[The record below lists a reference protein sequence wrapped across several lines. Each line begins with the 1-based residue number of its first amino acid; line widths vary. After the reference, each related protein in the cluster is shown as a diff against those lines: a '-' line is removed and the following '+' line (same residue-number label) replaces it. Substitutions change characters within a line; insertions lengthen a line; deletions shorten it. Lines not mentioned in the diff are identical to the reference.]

1 MKAKG
6 VPFKTSYKLI
16 CLYLQE
22 YPNLGMLHGC
32 HYVPLLILVLFDLFQ
47 EKPYQIHHHPSTHKG
62 GEISN
67 EKLPTSDLFKF
78 SIYLDS

>member
-6 VPFKTSYKLI
+6 VPFKTPYKLI
-16 CLYLQE
+16 CLYLRN
-22 YPNLGMLHGC
+22 PGMLHGC

-78 SIYLDS
+78 AIYLDS